1 MIPPTDPPD
10 KSATENIV
18 SLPGASE
25 RRPTPPARRFGRVHG
40 LATAGMALSA
50 MVGILAM
57 LAFITVGWPGR
68 TGRYVIAV
76 VVCAALI
83 FLTCA
88 SIAVLAAARDSY
100 ARPPDREH

>member
-1 MIPPTDPPD
+1 
-10 KSATENIV
+10 
-18 SLPGASE
+18 
-25 RRPTPPARRFGRVHG
+25 
-40 LATAGMALSA
+40 
-50 MVGILAM
+50 M